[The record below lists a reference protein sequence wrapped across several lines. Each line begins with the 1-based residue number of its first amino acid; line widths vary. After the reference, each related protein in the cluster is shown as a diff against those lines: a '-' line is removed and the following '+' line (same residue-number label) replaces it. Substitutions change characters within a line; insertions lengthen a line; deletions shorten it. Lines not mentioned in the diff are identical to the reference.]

1 MAMMPIS
8 NRDQSLR
15 RAGLAASV
23 LTAVG
28 ASVCCIGPIAAAVLG
43 IGSLGGLVRYEP
55 LRPYFTVMTL
65 ALLAVAFYITYRRK
79 PAEACAPDS
88 LCETHGQDRIAKL
101 NRIVLWVVTTI
112 VLAVLTFPTW
122 SGWVLG

>member
-1 MAMMPIS
+1 MVVAEIVDPDHPDQRIESPRNHETTSFVSPPGGYDTMNVMPIS

-15 RAGLAASV
+15 KAGLAASV

-55 LRPYFTVMTL
+55 LRPYFTV
-65 ALLAVAFYITYRRK
+65 R
-79 PAEACAPDS
+79 
-88 LCETHGQDRIAKL
+88 
-101 NRIVLWVVTTI
+101 
-112 VLAVLTFPTW
+112 
-122 SGWVLG
+122 